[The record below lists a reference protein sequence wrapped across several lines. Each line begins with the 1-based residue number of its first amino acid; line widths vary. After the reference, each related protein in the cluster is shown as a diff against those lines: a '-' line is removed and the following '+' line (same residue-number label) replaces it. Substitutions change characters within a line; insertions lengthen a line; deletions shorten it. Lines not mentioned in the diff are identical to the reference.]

1 MQKLKNTLN
10 VTHWNKFIPQKTLQD
25 THCDMKDLL
34 SSKARFPYPPI
45 LRRFDIEEPRFKLKA
60 HATNYACAICAYA
73 HYADLN
79 LKLSA
84 VDRSNCEGEG
94 GWHFGYVIFLGKS
107 PKRVH

>member
-1 MQKLKNTLN
+1 MKN
-10 VTHWNKFIPQKTLQD
+10 
-25 THCDMKDLL
+25 LL

-94 GWHFGYVIFLGKS
+94 GWQFGYVIFLRKS
-107 PKRVH
+107 PKRVHLPNTYCNTYCSLLASQSFSNEFEKL